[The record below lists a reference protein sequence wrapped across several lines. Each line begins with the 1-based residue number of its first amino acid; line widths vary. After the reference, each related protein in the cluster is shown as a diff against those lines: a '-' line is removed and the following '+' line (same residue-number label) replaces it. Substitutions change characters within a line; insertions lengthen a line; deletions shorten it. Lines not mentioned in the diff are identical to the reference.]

1 MTQSIM
7 YAPNHRPSPFAT
19 GNSPHLTKI
28 PQFPIV
34 VFSFILVLELAVVR
48 GDDAPPP
55 PAPPLPRHLSRN

>member
-1 MTQSIM
+1 MHPTIGPAHLPQ
-7 YAPNHRPSPFAT
+7 AT
-19 GNSPHLTKI
+19 AHFTKI

-55 PAPPLPRHLSRN
+55 PALPLPRHLSRN

>member
-1 MTQSIM
+1 MHPTIGPAHLPQ
-7 YAPNHRPSPFAT
+7 AT
-19 GNSPHLTKI
+19 AHISQ